1 MHRFSRPVASAMPAL
16 TSSSQTWATP
26 RSIIQTQL
34 GAAIVF
40 PRSYGTH
47 SSPKKAEEASAQ
59 SGEPRGRDAAEQE
72 PTPTAGVVPDE
83 LAGGDAL
90 GRTGGGEPL
99 ESSKSPP
106 AQPKISNASVPGH
119 KAKLTKEQQAEV
131 DEHNRDFESKHGKA
145 HAAGD
150 DKVDEKFWSGEG
162 SRAKGN
168 E

>member
-1 MHRFSRPVASAMPAL
+1 MPAL
-16 TSSSQTWATP
+16 TSSSRTWATS
-26 RSIIQTQL
+26 RNTIQTQL
-34 GAAIVF
+34 GAAIVSS
-40 PRSYGTH
+40 RSYGAH

-59 SGEPRGRDAAEQE
+59 SGGSRSKDAAEQE
-72 PTPTAGVVPDE
+72 STPTAGVVPDE
-83 LAGGDAL
+83 LAGGEAL

-106 AQPKISNASVPGH
+106 AQPKISNASVPGQ

-131 DEHNRDFESKHGKA
+131 DEHNREFENKHGKA

-150 DKVDEKFWSGEG
+150 DKVDKKFWSGEG